1 MDAVVSE
8 TVSVDTVAS
17 MDSPVSEVLSSVT
30 AASADPITS
39 ELLLPPTGSLPC
51 APQADNP
58 SAITPVITINL
69 PLILYLSLCIYCNR
83 TLPPSITVKNLT
95 YHCII
100 VASYATIFTNTTLP
114 PALPFSRYTAR
125 QYGSRGVHL
134 SDTARTGRSI
144 LKVS

>member
-58 SAITPVITINL
+58 SAIIPVITINL

-83 TLPPSITVKNLT
+83 TLPPSITSISLT
-95 YHCII
+95 YYNII
-100 VASYATIFTNTTLP
+100 VASRATLP
-114 PALPFSRYTAR
+114 IY
-125 QYGSRGVHL
+125 Y
-134 SDTARTGRSI
+134 SI
-144 LKVS
+144 VIS